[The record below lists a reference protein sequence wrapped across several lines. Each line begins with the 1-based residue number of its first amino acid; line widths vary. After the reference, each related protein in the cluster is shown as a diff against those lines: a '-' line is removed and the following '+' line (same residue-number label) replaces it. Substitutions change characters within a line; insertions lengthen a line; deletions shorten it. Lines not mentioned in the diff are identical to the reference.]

1 MSIGSDLDISPIA
14 ARQVGGF
21 SDVRFGGRIV
31 STDAIP
37 TIPGPNGRLSGFPAE
52 VLHAGTVP
60 LTAVIH
66 TQSAAHTRWDI
77 RTAKA
82 DEAEKPTWPNESGGY
97 ATLEKIQARCRDMR
111 KIRIHRRPG

>member
-1 MSIGSDLDISPIA
+1 M
-14 ARQVGGF
+14 
-21 SDVRFGGRIV
+21 
-31 STDAIP
+31 
-37 TIPGPNGRLSGFPAE
+37 PGPNGRLYGLPAE

-82 DEAEKPTWPNESGGY
+82 DEAEKPTWPNESGGH
-97 ATLEKIQARCRDMR
+97 ATLEKIQARCRACRNSPAARLTDEFP
-111 KIRIHRRPG
+111 ISGDVDITGVDA